1 MKEYGVQESWIK
13 HFSFDFHDFGG
24 RFLRPLWVRNKGEV
38 ITVCQDGR
46 LISYDPDGG
55 EVKDLGVHGSRSD
68 DYRRSIHVESYVES
82 LILIG
87 RGPYASD
94 SATCKKLP
102 TLHTSDCDSVSS
114 CGSDYEH
121 NSERDC
127 KRSHG
132 SYAGRSVNQYPNKT
146 PTQVLI
152 KFRCVSKSWN
162 SLISSPYFISLHAQQ
177 STCATNH
184 FIIRSYSKNQ
194 NAEIYS
200 VHSDTD
206 GFHEL
211 NDIRI
216 ENPFRDLT
224 RFYYRIVGS
233 SNGVL
238 CLSDN
243 LFGHTHSIFLWNPV
257 IRRKITLPPPKSTF
271 ESTWPCMCVLGFGFD
286 AKNDDYK
293 VVRVAYCPVE
303 YGYSVPPKVEVYALS
318 ERKWRGISG
327 KIPRSWMVDYFWSQA
342 FVNGNVHWIAYRSN
356 AMRAEVEN
364 VIIVFDM
371 SNELFDEMPLPD
383 TLTSELPYNLNTAVF
398 GQSLGIYQYDV
409 RVCSESCSVWVMNKY
424 GDAKSWVKKFNIDL
438 EGGVGMVL
446 GVRRNGDVLLSAR
459 NGELIAYNPDTEETM
474 KLGILGTKDSFYV
487 CSHVESLA
495 LLIEG
500 EEARERPPCN
510 HNGEDA
516 YGRVANGELRRQSR
530 QVTARA
536 RTLEISGN
544 SVLEVTRLLLCLW
557 PILGSRSET
566 VWPSTRCMILV
577 DFSPDVS
584 VKTSRGQMGALEKW
598 VFEKVGSSIMESHV
612 YTQSSSKEP
621 FWLGPDT
628 EFLR

>member
-1 MKEYGVQESWIK
+1 M
-13 HFSFDFHDFGG
+13 
-24 RFLRPLWVRNKGEV
+24 
-38 ITVCQDGR
+38 
-46 LISYDPDGG
+46 
-55 EVKDLGVHGSRSD
+55 
-68 DYRRSIHVESYVES
+68 
-82 LILIG
+82 
-87 RGPYASD
+87 
-94 SATCKKLP
+94 
-102 TLHTSDCDSVSS
+102 
-114 CGSDYEH
+114 SDYLPQEVLI
-121 NSERDC
+121 NILTRLPPKS
-127 KRSHG
+127 
-132 SYAGRSVNQYPNKT
+132 
-146 PTQVLI
+146 LI

-162 SLISSPYFISLHAQQ
+162 SLISSPYFITLHAQQ

-200 VHSDTD
+200 VHSDSD
-206 GFHEL
+206 EFHEQ

-216 ENPFRDLT
+216 ENPFRDST

-257 IRRKITLPPPKSTF
+257 IRRKVTLPLPKSTF
-271 ESTWPCMCVLGFGFD
+271 ENTWPCMCVLGFGFD

-303 YGYSVPPKVEVYALS
+303 YGYSVPPKVEVYAL
-318 ERKWRGISG
+318 
-327 KIPRSWMVDYFWSQA
+327 
-342 FVNGNVHWIAYRSN
+342 
-356 AMRAEVEN
+356 RATLCGLKSKN

-383 TLTSELPYNLNTAVF
+383 TLANELPYNLNTAVF
-398 GQSLGIYQYDV
+398 GQSLAIYQYDA

-424 GDAKSWVKKFNIDL
+424 GDAKSWIKKFNIDL

-510 HNGEDA
+510 NNGEDA
-516 YGRVANGELRRQSR
+516 YGRVANGELRRQSSML
-530 QVTARA
+530 QYLTAM
-536 RTLEISGN
+536 LES
-544 SVLEVTRLLLCLW
+544 CY
-557 PILGSRSET
+557 
-566 VWPSTRCMILV
+566 M
-577 DFSPDVS
+577 
-584 VKTSRGQMGALEKW
+584 
-598 VFEKVGSSIMESHV
+598 
-612 YTQSSSKEP
+612 
-621 FWLGPDT
+621 
-628 EFLR
+628 

>member
-1 MKEYGVQESWIK
+1 MADYLCEGIIINILHRLPVKTLLRCTSVCKSWYSLITAPEFISSHLKFAAASPFLLLRRCIRNSEGYDFDYKVVRITYVDCVRGKPQIELYKLSTGFWQDMSYLELDHVIYNKSRQAYVNGATHWVARHLDSYDLIVFFDMCREVFGEMPLPVSLVNNDLMRSKDLVVYMESLALILWNMNGAEPCFCVWVMKEYGVQESWIK

-94 SATCKKLP
+94 SATCKN
-102 TLHTSDCDSVSS
+102 
-114 CGSDYEH
+114 Y
-121 NSERDC
+121 
-127 KRSHG
+127 
-132 SYAGRSVNQYPNKT
+132 Q
-146 PTQVLI
+146 
-152 KFRCVSKSWN
+152 
-162 SLISSPYFISLHAQQ
+162 
-177 STCATNH
+177 
-184 FIIRSYSKNQ
+184 
-194 NAEIYS
+194 
-200 VHSDTD
+200 
-206 GFHEL
+206 
-211 NDIRI
+211 
-216 ENPFRDLT
+216 
-224 RFYYRIVGS
+224 
-233 SNGVL
+233 L
-238 CLSDN
+238 C
-243 LFGHTHSIFLWNPV
+243 TPV
-257 IRRKITLPPPKSTF
+257 IVILSVAVEVIMSITRKEIASVAMEVTLEVGRKITLPPPKSTF

-495 LLIEG
+495 LLIEVKKHEKG
-500 EEARERPPCN
+500 HRATIMVKMHTVGLRMVSLGGSPK
-510 HNGEDA
+510 GTDMM
-516 YGRVANGELRRQSR
+516 YG
-530 QVTARA
+530 
-536 RTLEISGN
+536 GN
-544 SVLEVTRLLLCLW
+544 
-557 PILGSRSET
+557 
-566 VWPSTRCMILV
+566 
-577 DFSPDVS
+577 
-584 VKTSRGQMGALEKW
+584 
-598 VFEKVGSSIMESHV
+598 
-612 YTQSSSKEP
+612 
-621 FWLGPDT
+621 DT
-628 EFLR
+628 Y